1 VATGRVLVLIQVGSL
16 RSPTTSTRPLTALNN
31 KNTKFRAPT
40 GGAFALS
47 RLRIAPAET
56 VAPYSELLTH
66 LLLVVSQL

>member
-16 RSPTTSTRPLTALNN
+16 RSPTTSTRPLTALTN